1 MDNRIVIAKRAAAYF
16 QSGDVVN
23 LGIGIPSMCGNFA
36 VPGVLFQ
43 SENGYIG
50 VGPVAEGPMV
60 NECFRNAGNVIKLR
74 ILHSVKKYPPPFLRG
89 GYFTFWLIHIYE
101 EYSIKNHFSIALE

>member
-1 MDNRIVIAKRAAAYF
+1 M
-16 QSGDVVN
+16 S
-23 LGIGIPSMCGNFA
+23 IGES
-36 VPGVLFQ
+36 
-43 SENGYIG
+43 
-50 VGPVAEGPMV
+50 
-60 NECFRNAGNVIKLR
+60 NVIKLR

>member
-1 MDNRIVIAKRAAAYF
+1 MAGYGKNA
-16 QSGDVVN
+16 
-23 LGIGIPSMCGNFA
+23 
-36 VPGVLFQ
+36 PGSAL
-43 SENGYIG
+43 
-50 VGPVAEGPMV
+50 
-60 NECFRNAGNVIKLR
+60 NVIKLR